1 MMNNMTFGTEG
12 PIMEGTW
19 YNTQTGDSFTV
30 QNSFFEDNEFI
41 VQTTDGRILRYN
53 QIQNYIKSD
62 KPIEMPTK
70 QQITQQESLPAE
82 VAGLLED
89 SYQDM
94 ILPEDMAMISGVPSS
109 LGNLNSNNSNNSFI
123 QNPGTPVTYATE
135 SNYNIISKALSKRDL
150 PNFQVEIDWKSCPL
164 KEMNMLMDLMDVEES
179 EIIEWYLSQ
188 VDVETTTY
196 MIKEVLKDFIS
207 KELHPE
213 GLVPDSI
220 DINIAIESAIESVEI
235 KEIFTKPKATKT
247 KTKKK

>member
-1 MMNNMTFGTEG
+1 MNNMTSGMEG

-19 YNTQTGDSFTV
+19 YNMQTGDSFTV

-41 VQTTDGRILRYN
+41 IQTTDGRILRYN

-70 QQITQQESLPAE
+70 QITQQESLPAE
-82 VAGLLED
+82 VAGLLD
-89 SYQDM
+89 DNYQDM
-94 ILPEDMAMISGVPSS
+94 ILPDDMAMISGAPTS
-109 LGNLNSNNSNNSFI
+109 LGNLNSNNSNNSSI
-123 QNPGTPVTYATE
+123 QNSGSPVTYATE

-150 PNFQVEIDWKSCPL
+150 PDFQIEIDWKSCPL

-207 KELHPE
+207 KELHPAE
-213 GLVPDSI
+213 LIPESMDMSTVESI
-220 DINIAIESAIESVEI
+220 A
-235 KEIFTKPKATKT
+235 KPKATKT

>member
-1 MMNNMTFGTEG
+1 MMNNMTFGMEG

-19 YNTQTGDSFTV
+19 YNMQTGDSFTV

-41 VQTTDGRILRYN
+41 IQTTDGRILKYN

-62 KPIEMPTK
+62 KPIEMPIKQTTK
-70 QQITQQESLPAE
+70 QESLPTE

-94 ILPEDMAMISGVPSS
+94 ILPEDMAMISGTPTS
-109 LGNLNSNNSNNSFI
+109 LGNLSSNNSNNSFI
-123 QNPGTPVTYATE
+123 PNPGTPVPVTSTQV

-150 PNFQVEIDWKSCPL
+150 PDFQVEIDWKSCPL

-179 EIIEWYLSQ
+179 EIVEWYLSQ

-213 GLVPDSI
+213 KLIPESMDMSTVESI
-220 DINIAIESAIESVEI
+220 
-235 KEIFTKPKATKT
+235 TKPKVTKT

>member
-1 MMNNMTFGTEG
+1 MMNNMTFGMEG

-19 YNTQTGDSFTV
+19 YNMQTGDSFTV

-41 VQTTDGRILRYN
+41 IQTTDGRILKYN

-62 KPIEMPTK
+62 KPIEMPIKQTTK
-70 QQITQQESLPAE
+70 QESLPAE

-94 ILPEDMAMISGVPSS
+94 ILPDDMAMISGAPTS
-109 LGNLNSNNSNNSFI
+109 LGNLSSNNSNNSFI
-123 QNPGTPVTYATE
+123 QNPGTPVKYTTE

-150 PNFQVEIDWKSCPL
+150 PDFQVEIDWKSCPL

-196 MIKEVLKDFIS
+196 MIREVLKDFIS

-213 GLVPDSI
+213 KLIPESMDMSTVESI
-220 DINIAIESAIESVEI
+220 
-235 KEIFTKPKATKT
+235 TKPKVTKT